1 MEFIEVKNIECFPYK
16 GNVYDLEV
24 EVDHCYTANDYSVH
38 NSAAGSLVNY
48 VLGNTDV
55 DPLKHDLMFE
65 RFLDIARADAVDI
78 DCLHELTAIKMA
90 SGEIKPIKD
99 LQVGDLVLDHMNN
112 PQKILN
118 WTTRTAKSGYEKI
131 VEIVIKNNQELG
143 SFICPGHHR
152 MINSQNEIKFVY
164 DLNIGDKIKSF
175 GLEEA
180 IIVAINSIEI
190 DYNLIKLV
198 DIQVENTKTFQ
209 IYPFIVNENLTCI
222 DYIMTVHN

>member
-1 MEFIEVKNIECFPYK
+1 MEFIEVEGIEKFTYSGK
-16 GNVYDLEV
+16 VYDIEV
-24 EVDHCYTANDYSVH
+24 EVDHCYTINGYSVH

-78 DCLHELTAIKMA
+78 DCLHELTAIKMY

-99 LQVGDLVLDHMNN
+99 VKIGDIVLDHMNN

-118 WTTRTAKSGYEKI
+118 WTTRTAKEGYEKI
-131 VEIVIKNNQELG
+131 VEVVVKNGKELG
-143 SFICPGHHR
+143 SFICPDHHR
-152 MINSQNEIKFVY
+152 MINEKNEVKFVY
-164 DLNIGDKIKSF
+164 ELHIGDKIKSF
-175 GLEEA
+175 GLNDA
-180 IIVAINSIEI
+180 IIIAINQINI
-190 DYNLIKLV
+190 NYNLIKLV

-209 IYPFIVNENLTCI
+209 IYPFLVNENLTC
-222 DYIMTVHN
+222 VHNVFDNA